1 MPGQEN
7 VKAEELQEATR
18 MLGLELKRSV
28 WERYR
33 RRKIIRALHE
43 AIEGLK

>member
-7 VKAEELQEATR
+7 VKAEQLQEMTW
-18 MLGLELKRSV
+18 MLSLELKRPV

-33 RRKIIRALHE
+33 RRDIIRALHE